1 MNFKPLKS
9 DYPHNTDTTMKTAE
23 EAFRCQGQDDGNKTC
38 SIPGIRPH
46 HDQGNGCCK
55 QDNCKCGDKFP
66 PIDDLYKHLCD
77 VYHKK
82 NHDYGNSFEDGL
94 DEDGLIFA
102 KMHLME
108 KYNRFKKLISEP
120 NLVDGEGIRDSLLDM
135 ANYAI
140 MTVYWMD
147 KHPNKTLK

>member
-1 MNFKPLKS
+1 MKFDPNQNG
-9 DYPHNTDTTMKTAE
+9 YPHNTNTTIRTAE
-23 EAFRCQGQDDGNKTC
+23 EALHYQDQDDGNRSC
-38 SIPGIRPH
+38 SNPDFRPPCDPNEYGIGNCASRPV
-46 HDQGNGCCK
+46 D
-55 QDNCKCGDKFP
+55 P
-66 PIDDLYKHLCD
+66 PIDDLYHHLCD

-94 DEDGLIFA
+94 NEDGLIFA

-120 NLVDGEGIRDSLLDM
+120 NLVNGEGIRDSLLDM

-147 KHPNKTLK
+147 KHPNQTLK

>member
-1 MNFKPLKS
+1 MKFDATKNG
-9 DYPHNTDTTMKTAE
+9 YPHNTDTTIRTAE
-23 EAFRCQGQDDGNKTC
+23 EALHYQDQDDGNRSCSNPDYRLPHDPGCGCEAGTC
-38 SIPGIRPH
+38 HYGEE
-46 HDQGNGCCK
+46 
-55 QDNCKCGDKFP
+55 FP

-120 NLVDGEGIRDSLLDM
+120 NLVHGEGIRDSLLDM

-147 KHPNKTLK
+147 KHPNQTLK